1 MASFLASP
9 LAGVAA
15 VVSAYV
21 ASIFVVGGSFATFG
35 LVLALYV
42 YYYLVGWHKKTNE
55 VSSYEVGSAKSGEGA
70 VRRKLGVQELA
81 ISPYPGVT
89 TLYENF

>member
-42 YYYLVGWHKKTNE
+42 YYYLVGWHKKTN
-55 VSSYEVGSAKSGEGA
+55 
-70 VRRKLGVQELA
+70 VRVDPLQPKFNNRINLL
-81 ISPYPGVT
+81 I
-89 TLYENF
+89 L

>member
-1 MASFLASP
+1 VQADLPDMASTFLASP

-35 LVLALYV
+35 LILALYV
-42 YYYLVGWHKKTNE
+42 YYYLAGWHKKTN
-55 VSSYEVGSAKSGEGA
+55 VRSG
-70 VRRKLGVQELA
+70 VDPHYSQNSMRPT
-81 ISPYPGVT
+81 ID
-89 TLYENF
+89 

>member
-1 MASFLASP
+1 MASTFLASP

-35 LVLALYV
+35 LILALYV
-42 YYYLVGWHKKTNE
+42 YYYLAGWHKKTN
-55 VSSYEVGSAKSGEGA
+55 VRSG
-70 VRRKLGVQELA
+70 VDPHYSQNSMRPT
-81 ISPYPGVT
+81 ID
-89 TLYENF
+89 

>member
-1 MASFLASP
+1 MSTQTITPAGGHNLRTPEVQADLRDMASTLLASP

-42 YYYLVGWHKKTNE
+42 YYYLAGWHKKTN
-55 VSSYEVGSAKSGEGA
+55 VRSG
-70 VRRKLGVQELA
+70 VDPLQ
-81 ISPYPGVT
+81 P
-89 TLYENF
+89 